1 MVFCK
6 LSPGQI
12 AEVVF
17 IETIEAAP
25 VGNNVTD
32 RLNGLPD
39 EAFLAVRSRQSLD
52 VQCGLATCQVSCQS
66 LAQEKH
72 SKLFVNTFKQTAL
85 VTIAALEG
93 AGIIPAAAEPGL
105 KELKLELKFTP
116 DVLLIRAA
124 DFVHG
129 L

>member
-1 MVFCK
+1 M
-6 LSPGQI
+6 
-12 AEVVF
+12 
-17 IETIEAAP
+17 
-25 VGNNVTD
+25 
-32 RLNGLPD
+32 
-39 EAFLAVRSRQSLD
+39 RSRLPLD
-52 VQCGLATCQVSCQS
+52 VQRGLATCRVSCQS